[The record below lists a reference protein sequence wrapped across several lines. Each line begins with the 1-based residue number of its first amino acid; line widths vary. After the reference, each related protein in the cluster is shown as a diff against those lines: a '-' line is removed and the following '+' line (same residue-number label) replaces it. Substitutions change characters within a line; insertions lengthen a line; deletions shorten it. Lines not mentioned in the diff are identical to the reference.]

1 MFNEC
6 LIHLCDCTCLNVLH
20 ILNYMLIKHKNIF
33 KCFYLFL
40 ESVFVLKN
48 IKNFKNN
55 ATLFWRLCLVGQASC
70 ETLVAAYT
78 KALGEFLVSH
88 GSNSEKHLENFQNS
102 RFLAFS
108 RLYFGDRFTSG
119 SSSCKFTQT
128 VSQLPLRLTQEWTF
142 QLWKIL
148 RQIFQN
154 LSHGFLA
161 TWTGD

>member
-1 MFNEC
+1 MVTFPRANCICFGWIDHWSCTLDYGLSHLWYPHTKHMFMFNEC

-33 KCFYLFL
+33 ECFYLFL
-40 ESVFVLKN
+40 DSVFVLKN

-88 GSNSEKHLENFQNS
+88 GSNSEKHLE
-102 RFLAFS
+102 
-108 RLYFGDRFTSG
+108 DRKS
-119 SSSCKFTQT
+119 
-128 VSQLPLRLTQEWTF
+128 VV
-142 QLWKIL
+142 
-148 RQIFQN
+148 
-154 LSHGFLA
+154 
-161 TWTGD
+161 